1 MKFVTVRDFRSQS
14 RQVWKQLEKQEEM
27 IITSNGK
34 PVALLTSLSDE
45 TLENTLKT
53 VRKAKAMAAI
63 SSMQIKSMEKGT
75 NKLTLGQIN
84 EEISEVRKARKP

>member
-1 MKFVTVRDFRSQS
+1 MKFVTVRDFRSRP

-53 VRKAKAMAAI
+53 VRKAKALAAI